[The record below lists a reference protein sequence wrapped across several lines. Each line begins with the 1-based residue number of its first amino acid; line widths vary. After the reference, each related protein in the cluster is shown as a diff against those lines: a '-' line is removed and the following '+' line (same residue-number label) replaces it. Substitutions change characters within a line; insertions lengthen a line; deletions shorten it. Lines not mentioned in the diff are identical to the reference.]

1 MKVSEL
7 IAIMKN
13 VNGALDIVDG
23 NYEDIEETQLDLVW
37 MYDDYH
43 EESRKKLVLRFK
55 TAEDVE
61 REEGDSFNES

>member
-1 MKVSEL
+1 MKVSEF

-13 VNGALDIVDG
+13 VNGGLDVVDG
-23 NYEDIEETQLDLVW
+23 NYEDIEEMQVDSIW

-43 EESRKKLVLRFK
+43 EESRKKLVLRLK

-61 REEGDSFNES
+61 REERDSFNES